1 VPAPASCQPAS
12 CQCQLP
18 VASRNVCVKALFPL
32 VLVLVV
38 PFVLV
43 VVVVVVVVLGLDGA
57 RPMRMKELEACAP
70 KGLKDS

>member
-1 VPAPASCQPAS
+1 MPAPASCQPAS

-43 VVVVVVVVLGLDGA
+43 VVVVVVLGLDGA